1 MWAPISGP
9 DAPPC
14 SCNSVIWGVM
24 FFGELSAMTRPAV
37 RIVTQAAAVLK
48 HKSDEGVEMYST
60 ISLNGVPPTQRYGH
74 RVLGVW
80 DEVWA
85 FANENCDLL
94 NPLEDDPYFFLTG
107 YGRKRLKAMDR
118 AFRKVHHA

>member
-1 MWAPISGP
+1 MLLQFSDLPRY
-9 DAPPC
+9 
-14 SCNSVIWGVM
+14 V
-24 FFGELSAMTRPAV
+24 FGELSAMTRPAV
-37 RIVTQAAAVLK
+37 RTFTQAAAVLK

-60 ISLNGVPPTQRYGH
+60 TSLNGVPTTRRYGH

-80 DEVWA
+80 DEVLV

-94 NPLEDDPYFFLTG
+94 NPLENDPYFFLAG
-107 YGRKRLKAMDR
+107 YDLKRLKAMDR